1 MIVYH
6 EKIRTS
12 SIFIHDTSFI
22 SPYALLFFGKTQSST
37 EQSLNPTDK
46 IISVDNWIKI
56 NIDHNTNELIYELKE
71 KFNYL
76 VEKKALKKNLL
87 LENEQDLI
95 ETIIHF
101 ITKQDKNLVLQNKIL
116 NDPSKTNLINEDWD
130 DEIKHLPNTNFS
142 SLNQN

>member
-1 MIVYH
+1 LIVYH

-37 EQSLNPTDK
+37 EQSQNQTDK

-116 NDPSKTNLINEDWD
+116 NDHSKKNLINEDWD

>member
-37 EQSLNPTDK
+37 EQSQNQTDK

-116 NDPSKTNLINEDWD
+116 NDHSKKNLINEDWD